1 MVELRQ
7 SGIELVLQTGH
18 QKLKEQ
24 SFLLIMINSS
34 HFRRSVAV
42 LLHFFLILVF
52 STPVWAVRVKDVAA
66 LRGARDNELIG
77 FGIVVGLDGTGDSQ
91 ESLLSRKPIV
101 NALERIGISLK
112 SQDIL
117 GRSIAAVWLTSTL
130 PPFAKSGQRLDV
142 TAATIGDSVSLRGGI
157 LIMAPLRGPDRLVY
171 ALAQGPIAGIP
182 KGVSRALALPEE
194 ELAKLPIG
202 SRMVASVGH
211 IIGGALVEKEIS
223 LNLNSRARLFM
234 NLHSPDFTTAFRL
247 AKLINQNLG
256 FRSARAQDAGTVEVS
271 VPDSYLGNTVELVS
285 FIENLEISPDH
296 TAKVVL
302 DERSGTVVMGGNVRI
317 SPIAISQNGLNI
329 QVKLPTTQQQSE
341 QGTLTEGEILDASVF
356 MLKGGADLKD
366 IVNGFNKIGASS
378 RDLIEVL
385 KAVKTAGALHA
396 ELVIR

>member
-1 MVELRQ
+1 MAELRQ

-24 SFLLIMINSS
+24 SSLLIMINSS
-34 HFRRSVAV
+34 HFTRSIAV

-52 STPVWAVRVKDVAA
+52 STPLWAVRVKDVAA

-202 SRMVASVGH
+202 SRMVASVGQ

-329 QVKLPTTQQQSE
+329 QVKLPTANQQSE
-341 QGTLTEGEILDASVF
+341 EGALTEGEVLAAGVF

-378 RDLIEVL
+378 RDD
-385 KAVKTAGALHA
+385 
-396 ELVIR
+396 

>member
-1 MVELRQ
+1 MEEPLQ

-18 QKLKEQ
+18 QKHEEQ
-24 SFLLIMINSS
+24 SFLTTMINSS
-34 HFRRSVAV
+34 TSSRLSTG
-42 LLHFFLILVF
+42 LLQFFLILVF
-52 STPVWAVRVKDVAA
+52 ATPVLAVRVKDVAS

-117 GRSIAAVWLTSTL
+117 GRSIAAVWLTATL

-157 LIMAPLRGPDRLVY
+157 LIRAPMRGPDRLVY
-171 ALAQGPIAGIP
+171 ALAQGPISGIP
-182 KGVSRALALPEE
+182 KGVSRADALPEDA
-194 ELAKLPIG
+194 LVDLPIG
-202 SRMVASVGH
+202 SRMVASVGQVH
-211 IIGGALVEKEIS
+211 GGALVEREIS

-234 NLHSPDFTTAFRL
+234 NLNSPDFTTAFRL

-271 VPDSYLGNTVELVS
+271 VPDSYLGNTVELIS

-296 TAKVVL
+296 RAKVVL
-302 DERSGTVVMGGNVRI
+302 DERSGTVVMGGNVMI

-329 QVKLPTTQQQSE
+329 QVKLPSQNTA
-341 QGTLTEGEILDASVF
+341 GGDGALTEGQILEASVF
-356 MLKGGADLKD
+356 MLKGGVDLKE

>member
-1 MVELRQ
+1 MTMKNQLPFLRL
-7 SGIELVLQTGH
+7 GTALLYF
-18 QKLKEQ
+18 
-24 SFLLIMINSS
+24 FLL
-34 HFRRSVAV
+34 AV
-42 LLHFFLILVF
+42 LT
-52 STPVWAVRVKDVAA
+52 TPAWGVRVKDIAV

-91 ESLLSRKPIV
+91 ESLLTRKPIV

-117 GRSIAAVWLTSTL
+117 GRSIAAVWLTATL
-130 PPFAKSGQRLDV
+130 PPFAKSGQRLDI
-142 TAATIGDSVSLRGGI
+142 TAATIGDAVSLRGGI

-171 ALAQGPIAGIP
+171 ALGQGPIAGIP
-182 KGVSRALALPEE
+182 KGVSRADALPAE
-194 ELAKLPIG
+194 ELANLPIG

-211 IIGGALVEKEIS
+211 VHGGAIVEREIS
-223 LNLNSRARLFM
+223 LNLNSRARLYM

-256 FRSARAQDAGTVEVS
+256 IRSARAQDAGTVEVS

-285 FIENLEISPDH
+285 FIENLEITPDH

-302 DERSGTVVMGGNVRI
+302 DERSGTVVMGGSVRI

-329 QVKLPTTQQQSE
+329 QVKLPTLNVEGTQGE
-341 QGTLTEGEILDASVF
+341 LTEGRILASSVF
-356 MLKGGADLKD
+356 MLKGGTDLKEVVD
-366 IVNGFNKIGASS
+366 GFNKIGASS
-378 RDLIEVL
+378 KDLIEVL

>member
-1 MVELRQ
+1 MPSL
-7 SGIELVLQTGH
+7 LVRTGVIH
-18 QKLKEQ
+18 
-24 SFLLIMINSS
+24 FILIMI
-34 HFRRSVAV
+34 
-42 LLHFFLILVF
+42 L
-52 STPVWAVRVKDVAA
+52 STPVWGVRVKDVAA

-117 GRSIAAVWLTSTL
+117 GRSIAAVWLTATL
-130 PPFAKSGQRLDV
+130 PAFAKSGQRLDI
-142 TAATIGDSVSLRGGI
+142 TAASIGDAVSLRGGI
-157 LIMAPLRGPDRLVY
+157 LIMAPMRGPDRLVY
-171 ALAQGPIAGIP
+171 ALGQGPIAGIP
-182 KGVSRALALPEE
+182 KGVSRAEVLPEG
-194 ELAKLPIG
+194 ELANLPLG
-202 SRMVASVGH
+202 SRMVASVGQ
-211 IIGGALVEKEIS
+211 IIGGAIVEREIS
-223 LNLNSRARLFM
+223 LKLNSRARLYM

-247 AKLINQNLG
+247 AKLINHNLG

-302 DERSGTVVMGGNVRI
+302 DERSGTVVMGGSVRI

-329 QVKLPTTQQQSE
+329 QVKRPQSNNEDQQE
-341 QGTLTEGEILDASVF
+341 NLTDEEILDANVF
-356 MLKGGADLKD
+356 MLKGGADLKE

-378 RDLIEVL
+378 KDLIEVL

>member
-1 MVELRQ
+1 
-7 SGIELVLQTGH
+7 
-18 QKLKEQ
+18 
-24 SFLLIMINSS
+24 MINSLFFLRS
-34 HFRRSVAV
+34 GTVLIHF
-42 LLHFFLILVF
+42 LLILVF
-52 STPVWAVRVKDVAA
+52 AGPVWGVRVKDVAGIG
-66 LRGARDNELIG
+66 GARDNELIG

-117 GRSIAAVWLTSTL
+117 GRSIAAVWLTATL
-130 PPFAKSGQRLDV
+130 PPFAKSGQRLDI
-142 TAATIGDSVSLRGGI
+142 TAATIGDAVSLRGGI

-171 ALAQGPIAGIP
+171 AVGQGPIAGIP
-182 KGVSRALALPEE
+182 KGVSRAIVLPEE

-202 SRMVASVGH
+202 SRMVASVGQ
-211 IIGGALVEKEIS
+211 IIGGALVEREIS

-271 VPDSYLGNTVELVS
+271 VPNSYLGNTVELVS

-302 DERSGTVVMGGNVRI
+302 DERSGTVVMGGSVRI

-329 QVKLPTTQQQSE
+329 QVKLPTPNQQNE
-341 QGTLTEGEILDASVF
+341 QGVLAEGEILDASVF

>member
-1 MVELRQ
+1 
-7 SGIELVLQTGH
+7 
-18 QKLKEQ
+18 
-24 SFLLIMINSS
+24 
-34 HFRRSVAV
+34 
-42 LLHFFLILVF
+42 
-52 STPVWAVRVKDVAA
+52 
-66 LRGARDNELIG
+66 
-77 FGIVVGLDGTGDSQ
+77 
-91 ESLLSRKPIV
+91 
-101 NALERIGISLK
+101 
-112 SQDIL
+112 
-117 GRSIAAVWLTSTL
+117 
-130 PPFAKSGQRLDV
+130 
-142 TAATIGDSVSLRGGI
+142 
-157 LIMAPLRGPDRLVY
+157 
-171 ALAQGPIAGIP
+171 
-182 KGVSRALALPEE
+182 
-194 ELAKLPIG
+194 
-202 SRMVASVGH
+202 
-211 IIGGALVEKEIS
+211 
-223 LNLNSRARLFM
+223 M
-234 NLHSPDFTTAFRL
+234 NLDSPDFTTAFRL

-329 QVKLPTTQQQSE
+329 QVKLPIANQQSE

>member
-1 MVELRQ
+1 MTMKNQLPFLRL
-7 SGIELVLQTGH
+7 GTAVLYF
-18 QKLKEQ
+18 
-24 SFLLIMINSS
+24 FLL
-34 HFRRSVAV
+34 AV
-42 LLHFFLILVF
+42 LT
-52 STPVWAVRVKDVAA
+52 TPAWGVRVKDIAA
-66 LRGARDNELIG
+66 LRGARDNALIG

-91 ESLLSRKPIV
+91 ESLLTRKPIV

-117 GRSIAAVWLTSTL
+117 GRSIAAVWLTATL
-130 PPFAKSGQRLDV
+130 PPFAKSGQRLDI
-142 TAATIGDSVSLRGGI
+142 TAATIGDAVSLRGGI
-157 LIMAPLRGPDRLVY
+157 LIMTPLRGPDRLVY
-171 ALAQGPIAGIP
+171 ALGQGPIAGIP
-182 KGVSRALALPEE
+182 KGVSRAEAPLPTE
-194 ELAKLPIG
+194 ELANLSIG
-202 SRMVASVGH
+202 SRMVASVGQIH
-211 IIGGALVEKEIS
+211 GGAIVEREIS

-256 FRSARAQDAGTVEVS
+256 IRSARAQDAGTVEVS
-271 VPDSYLGNTVELVS
+271 VPDSYLGNTVELLS
-285 FIENLEISPDH
+285 FIENMEITPDH

-329 QVKLPTTQQQSE
+329 QVKLPTLNVEGTQGE
-341 QGTLTEGEILDASVF
+341 LTEGRILASSVF
-356 MLKGGADLKD
+356 MLKGGTDLKEVVD
-366 IVNGFNKIGASS
+366 GFNKIGASS